1 MRVRAII
8 EKEWAEAFK
17 NRMVVFTV
25 GLLPVLFAFLP
36 LILIFV
42 FQNTGPEDFRSSGP
56 LPPGLANNPM
66 FQGLDEQDR
75 VLALLVNQFMLFYLI
90 MPLAIPVTI
99 AAYSV
104 VGEKREKS
112 LEPLLATPITVN
124 ELLWGKSLAAAL
136 PGIAATW
143 ASYAL
148 YAVLARLLIENDRVY
163 ATIVNPMWLF
173 ALIVVAPLMSILA
186 VNVGLIVS
194 SRVND
199 PRAAEQLSMFVILPV
214 LALFFA
220 QMAGVM
226 LVNLQTMMGLAAV
239 LALVDAGLIR
249 LGARLFQR
257 ETILTR
263 WK

>member
-1 MRVRAII
+1 MRVWAII
-8 EKEWAEAFK
+8 DKEWAEAFK

-25 GLLPVLFAFLP
+25 GLLPIVFTFLP
-36 LILIFV
+36 LIMIFV
-42 FQNTGPEDFRSSGP
+42 FRNAGAEDFRGSGSM
-56 LPPGLANNPM
+56 PPGVMNDPAL
-66 FQGLDEQDR
+66 QGLSEGEIM
-75 VLALLVNQFMLFYLI
+75 LAFLVNQFMLFFLL

-124 ELLWGKSLAAAL
+124 ELLWGKSLAAAI
-136 PGIAATW
+136 PGVVATW
-143 ASYAL
+143 VSYVV

-173 ALIVVAPLMSILA
+173 ALIVVAPLMTVLA

-220 QMAGVM
+220 RAAGVM
-226 LVNLQTMMGLAAV
+226 VVNLQTMIGLAVV
-239 LALVDAGLIR
+239 LAVVDAGLIQ

-263 WK
+263 WR